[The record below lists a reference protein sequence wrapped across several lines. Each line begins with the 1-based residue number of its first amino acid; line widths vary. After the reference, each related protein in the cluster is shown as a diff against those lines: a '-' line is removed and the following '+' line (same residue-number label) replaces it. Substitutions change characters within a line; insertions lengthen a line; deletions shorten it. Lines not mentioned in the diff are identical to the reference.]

1 MIPSYEEQC
10 ERLYMLHRASRHI
23 PPHLHSAAEFVY
35 VTGGTLEFGMGQELY
50 HMEKGD
56 FAIAFPEVIH
66 HYQVLSSGNNRAY
79 YLTASPTLCGQF
91 GKVMQKYCPENPVIK
106 KEQVHPQ
113 IVQALHAL
121 LPLAAGNAPN
131 PVVAQAY
138 LQIILARSMPC
149 FQMIEK
155 SKIASGDLIYETVS
169 YVARNF
175 REELSLEK
183 MARELGVSRYV
194 LSRVFSGTF
203 HRNFNK
209 YVNEQRLEYVI
220 SQLEC
225 SDRSIT
231 EICMDAG
238 FESQR
243 TFNRAF
249 REKYKM
255 TPRQYRK
262 QCRSLTANLPS

>member
-1 MIPSYEEQC
+1 
-10 ERLYMLHRASRHI
+10 
-23 PPHLHSAAEFVY
+23 
-35 VTGGTLEFGMGQELY
+35 
-50 HMEKGD
+50 
-56 FAIAFPEVIH
+56 
-66 HYQVLSSGNNRAY
+66 
-79 YLTASPTLCGQF
+79 
-91 GKVMQKYCPENPVIK
+91 
-106 KEQVHPQ
+106 
-113 IVQALHAL
+113 
-121 LPLAAGNAPN
+121 
-131 PVVAQAY
+131 
-138 LQIILARSMPC
+138 MPC

-183 MARELGVSRYV
+183 MARELGVSKYV

>member
-1 MIPSYEEQC
+1 MIPSYEQRN
-10 ERLYMLHRASRHI
+10 ERLYMLHRASRHV

-56 FAIAFPEVIH
+56 FAVAFPEVIH
-66 HYQVLSSGNNRAY
+66 HYQVLSPGNNRAY
-79 YLTASPTLCGQF
+79 YLTASPVLCGQF
-91 GKVMQKYCPENPVIK
+91 KETMQKYCPKDPVIK
-106 KEQVHPQ
+106 KEQVHPE
-113 IVQALHAL
+113 IVHAL
-121 LPLAAGNAPN
+121 RALLTLIGTGEPNLA
-131 PVVAQAY
+131 VAQAY
-138 LQIILARSMPC
+138 MQIIVARSMPC

-155 SKIASGDLIYETVS
+155 SKVASGDLIYQTVS

-175 REELSLEK
+175 REELSLEM
-183 MARELGVSRYV
+183 MARDLGVSKYA

-209 YVNEQRLEYVI
+209 YVNEQRLEYV
-220 SQLEC
+220 STLLEC
-225 SDRSIT
+225 SDRTIT

-262 QCRSLTANLPS
+262 LCRGRYLAAE